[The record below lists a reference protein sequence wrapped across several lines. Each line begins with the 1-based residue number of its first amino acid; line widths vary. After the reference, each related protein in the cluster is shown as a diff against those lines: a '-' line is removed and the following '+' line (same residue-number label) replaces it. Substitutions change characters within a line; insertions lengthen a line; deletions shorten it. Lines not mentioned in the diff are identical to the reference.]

1 MNYFVRRLLFMV
13 PLVLVIVTLAFF
25 LVRVAPGG
33 PFDKER
39 KPASPA
45 VERALAEKY
54 HLGESLFSQYARF
67 IGLKWERGPE
77 GQWHRIPGG
86 LIAGDLGL
94 SLKYR
99 NHTVTDIIRQGLPV
113 SLTLGFLSFGFALG
127 FGLPIG
133 FLTAVRR
140 GSWQDWLGSFL
151 ALVVICVP
159 GFVVGPLLILGL
171 ALKAGWFPV
180 GLWGSPLRAVL
191 PMVALGLYFGGRV
204 ARLTR
209 EGMTQALQSEY
220 IRTAR
225 AKGLGELGVLL
236 RHALPTAVMPVV
248 SYSGPMLADLL
259 TGSFVVENIFQ
270 IPGIGVFMVNSSLS
284 RDYTMVV
291 GLVMLYAILLLVL
304 NLVVDVAYSLLDPR
318 VRYE

>member
-1 MNYFVRRLLFMV
+1 MYFLRRLLFMV
-13 PLVLVIVTLAFF
+13 PLTLLIVTLSFF

-33 PFDKER
+33 PFDRER

-54 HLGESLFSQYARF
+54 HLDESLFSQYLRF
-67 IGLKWERGPE
+67 LGLKWERQPNGFLK
-77 GQWHRIPGG
+77 RAPGG
-86 LIAGDLGL
+86 LLAGDLGV

-99 NHTVTDIIRQGLPV
+99 NHTVSDIIVQGLPV
-113 SLTLGFLSFGFALG
+113 SLTLGFLAFGFAMGFGIPLG
-127 FGLPIG
+127 FY
-133 FLTAVRR
+133 TAVRR
-140 GSWQDWLGSFL
+140 GSLGDWGGSFV
-151 ALVVICVP
+151 ALIVICVP
-159 GFVVGPLLILGL
+159 GFVIGPLLILGF

-180 GLWGSPLRAVL
+180 GLWGAPLQAVL

-204 ARLTR
+204 ARLIR
-209 EGMTQALQSEY
+209 EGMTQALQSEF

-225 AKGLGELGVLL
+225 AKGAGELRVLL
-236 RHALPTAVMPVV
+236 RHAFPIAIMPVV

-291 GLVMLYAILLLVL
+291 GLVMLYAVLLLVL
-304 NLVVDVAYSLLDPR
+304 NLAVDLAYSVLDPR

>member
-1 MNYFVRRLLFMV
+1 MYFLRRLLFLI
-13 PLVLVIVTLAFF
+13 PLTLVIVTLAFF

-39 KPASPA
+39 RPASPA
-45 VERALAEKY
+45 VERALAAKY
-54 HLGESLFSQYARF
+54 HLDESLGSQYLRF
-67 IGLKWERGPE
+67 LGLKWDQQTDGSWR
-77 GQWHRIPGG
+77 RAPGG

-99 NHTVTDIIRQGLPV
+99 NHTVADIIRQGLPV
-113 SLTLGFLSFGFALG
+113 SLTLGGMAFLFALG
-127 FGLPIG
+127 FGVPMG
-133 FLTAVRR
+133 FYTAVRR
-140 GSWQDWLGSFL
+140 GHTGDWIGS
-151 ALVVICVP
+151 LVVLLFICVP
-159 GFVVGPLLILGL
+159 GFVVGPVLILIF
-171 ALKAGWFPV
+171 ALQSRWFPV
-180 GLWGSPLRAVL
+180 GLWGTPLHVVL
-191 PMVALGLYFGGRV
+191 PMIALGLYFGGRV

-209 EGMTQALQSEY
+209 EGMTQALQSEF

-225 AKGLGELGVLL
+225 AKGVSELGVLL
-236 RHALPTAVMPVV
+236 RHALPLAVMPVV

-270 IPGIGVFMVNSSLS
+270 IPGIGVSMVNSSLS

-291 GLVMLYAILLLVL
+291 GLVLLYAILLLVL
-304 NLVVDVAYSLLDPR
+304 NLAVDLTYSLLDPR

>member
-1 MNYFVRRLLFMV
+1 MIYFLRRLLFMV
-13 PLVLVIVTLAFF
+13 PLILVIVTLAFF
-25 LVRVAPGG
+25 LVRIAPGG

-54 HLGESLFSQYARF
+54 HLNESLFSQYLRF
-67 IGLKWERGPE
+67 LGLKWEQGPD
-77 GQWHRIPGG
+77 GSWQRASGG

-99 NHTVTDIIRQGLPV
+99 NHTVSDIILQGLPV
-113 SLTLGFLSFGFALG
+113 SLTLGFLAFGFAMG
-127 FGLPIG
+127 FGIPIG
-133 FLTAVRR
+133 FYTAVRR
-140 GSWQDWLGSFL
+140 GEWADWAGSLL

-159 GFVVGPLLILGL
+159 GFVIGPLLILGF

-180 GLWGSPLRAVL
+180 GLWGAPAQAVL

-225 AKGLGELGVLL
+225 AKGASELRVLL
-236 RHALPTAVMPVV
+236 KHALPTAVMPVV

-291 GLVMLYAILLLVL
+291 GLVLLYAILLLVL
-304 NLVVDVAYSLLDPR
+304 NLLVDLAYSFLDPR

>member
-1 MNYFVRRLLFMV
+1 MRYFLRRLLLIL
-13 PLVLVIVTLAFF
+13 PLTWVIVTLAFF

-33 PFDKER
+33 PFDRER

-54 HLGESLFSQYARF
+54 HLDESLFSQYLRF
-67 IGLKWERGPE
+67 LGLKWERQPE
-77 GQWHRIPGG
+77 GGWQRAPGG

-99 NHTVTDIIRQGLPV
+99 NHTVSDIILQGLPV
-113 SLTLGFLSFGFALG
+113 SLSLGVLAFGFAIG
-127 FGLPIG
+127 FGIPIG
-133 FLTAVRR
+133 FYTAVRR
-140 GSWQDWLGSFL
+140 GQFADWAGSLL
-151 ALVVICVP
+151 ALVVICIP
-159 GFVVGPLLILGL
+159 GFVIGPVLILVF
-171 ALKAGWFPV
+171 ALQAGWFPV
-180 GLWGSPLRAVL
+180 GLWGSPLHAVL

-225 AKGLGELGVLL
+225 AKGAGELRVLL
-236 RHALPTAVMPVV
+236 RHAFPTAVMPVV

-259 TGSFVVENIFQ
+259 PGSFVVENIFQ

-291 GLVMLYAILLLVL
+291 GLVMLYAVLLLVL
-304 NLVVDVAYSLLDPR
+304 NLAVDLAYSLLDPR
-318 VRYE
+318 VRYD

>member
-1 MNYFVRRLLFMV
+1 MNYFLRRLLFML
-13 PLVLVIVTLAFF
+13 PLTLVIVTLAFF

-33 PFDKER
+33 PFDRER

-54 HLGESLFSQYARF
+54 HLDESLISQYLRF
-67 IGLKWERGPE
+67 LGLKWERTPG
-77 GQWHRIPGG
+77 GSLRRAPGG
-86 LIAGDLGL
+86 LVAGDLGL

-99 NHTVTDIIRQGLPV
+99 NHTVTDIILQGLPV
-113 SLTLGFLSFGFALG
+113 SLTLGFLAFGFALAM
-127 FGLPIG
+127 GLPLG
-133 FLTAVRR
+133 FYTAVRR
-140 GSWQDWLGSFL
+140 GHWGDWIGSLF
-151 ALVVICVP
+151 ALLVICIP
-159 GFVVGPLLILGL
+159 GFVIGPLLILGF

-180 GLWGSPLRAVL
+180 GLWGAPLQAVL

-204 ARLTR
+204 TRLTR

-225 AKGLGELGVLL
+225 AKGASELQVLL
-236 RHALPTAVMPVV
+236 KHALPTAVMPVV

-291 GLVMLYAILLLVL
+291 GLVMLYAVLLLVL
-304 NLVVDVAYSLLDPR
+304 NLLVDLAYSLLDPR